1 MCCDVID
8 MPLQAYFIIYSY
20 PHTECH
26 ELQYTLN
33 GENYGECNIEES
45 EDVFIHL
52 RLGIE
57 LDGTTQKKRQEKLGH
72 M

>member
-1 MCCDVID
+1 M
-8 MPLQAYFIIYSY
+8 LSY

-33 GENYGECNIEES
+33 GEKYGECYIEVS
-45 EDVFIHL
+45 EGVFIHL

-57 LDGTTQKKRQEKLGH
+57 LDRTTQKKTTRKIR
-72 M
+72 